1 MAIFKNDT
9 QNSRQSETI
18 IGSSVKVEGNFVGEG
33 NVIIE
38 GQLQGTLKTK
48 NNVNIGPTAK
58 VKANIEA
65 QDVFLAGEL
74 HGNIKALGKL
84 QIMSS
89 AKIFGNFETQSLT
102 VEAGA
107 SINGKCTMGSEALT
121 SEKIEK
127 VK

>member
-33 NVIIE
+33 NVIIK

-65 QDVFLAGEL
+65 QDIFLAGEL